1 MGFGVSS
8 YAFENG
14 FHLNST
20 SFFFCFLLF
29 INLGAPIELLCGS
42 DYWVCLTLE
51 ITPSIIV
58 SCKSINGVVKLL
70 KIYVHCN
77 S

>member
-1 MGFGVSS
+1 MPLKMVFT
-8 YAFENG
+8 
-14 FHLNST
+14 ST
-20 SFFFCFLLF
+20 QPVLYY
-29 INLGAPIELLCGS
+29 LGAPIELLCGS

-58 SCKSINGVVKLL
+58 SSKSINGVVKLL

-77 S
+77 N